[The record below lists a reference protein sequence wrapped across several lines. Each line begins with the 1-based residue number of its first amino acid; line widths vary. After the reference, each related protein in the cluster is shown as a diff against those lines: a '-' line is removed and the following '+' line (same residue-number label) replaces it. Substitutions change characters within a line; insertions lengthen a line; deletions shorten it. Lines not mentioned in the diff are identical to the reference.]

1 MVCERAAVLMVG
13 VYFLFV
19 MVMCCLEL
27 AITMLVMNLHNRAAS
42 EPLRALPPW
51 VRYVRLYVTALSSL
65 CDDIVAS

>member
-1 MVCERAAVLMVG
+1 MVG

-51 VRYVRLYVTALSSL
+51 VRSVSSSASCLNYALKL
-65 CDDIVAS
+65 DA